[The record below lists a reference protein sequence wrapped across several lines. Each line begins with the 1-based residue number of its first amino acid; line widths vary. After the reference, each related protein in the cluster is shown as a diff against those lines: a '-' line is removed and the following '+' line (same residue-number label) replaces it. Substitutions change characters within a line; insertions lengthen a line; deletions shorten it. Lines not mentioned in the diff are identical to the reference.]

1 MPSCEE
7 VRDELSSYIDGQGSM
22 LRRMMLRAHLAMCE
36 KCRRAERALRDTV
49 DLLHA
54 LKDEPVEEQS

>member
-7 VRDELSSYIDGQGSM
+7 VRDELSSDIDGQGSL
-22 LRRMMLRAHLAMCE
+22 LRCMMLRAHLAMCE
-36 KCRRAERALRDTV
+36 RRRRAERALRDTV

-54 LKDEPVEEQS
+54 LEDEPVEEQS

>member
-7 VRDELSSYIDGQGSM
+7 VRDERSSYIDGQAS
-22 LRRMMLRAHLAMCE
+22 LLHRMMLRAHLAMCE
-36 KCRRAERALRDTV
+36 RCHRAERALRDTV

-54 LKDEPVEEQS
+54 LEDEPIEEQS